1 MMSKHLIAMILAG
14 LVTLIATASAFGSKF
29 SVVGRI
35 QSEYS
40 HINIEGYSSQST
52 VNDPTFFS
60 SWGFR
65 VFEDLGGG
73 FQAMA
78 MIDFGFNTN
87 GATQGSREIFVG
99 INNDKIGTL
108 KIGRTHSPFADFA
121 GGWTIDPFV
130 YTTLQA
136 AGSGG
141 TMIASANG
149 LGAGA
154 YSAVNSVVRFT
165 STEFHGFS
173 FAVLLMPGD
182 AEKLEAH
189 LGGALGGDGFNIGET
204 GGEDGEWDV
213 QVAAKYNLDFQAHKF
228 QVFGGYSRD
237 NVSTFQKRVTTAN
250 LKTEEVGRIGGVW
263 SYNDFQLQGQYE
275 SVSDAIGAATCS
287 DAAALGS
294 IKEIKTRQCN
304 SAMNPGGDGDVWY
317 VGGQYKLGNA
327 TLVAQGGMTHAKRTA
342 FANKRDA
349 KSFTVGALYHLSK
362 RTNLF
367 GGYQRV
373 NVIDRNTTVDRDR
386 NTWTVG
392 LRHLF

>member
-1 MMSKHLIAMILAG
+1 MSKHLIAMIFTG
-14 LVTLIATASAFGSKF
+14 IVTLTTTATAFATKMSI
-29 SVVGRI
+29 VGRI

-40 HINIEGYSSQST
+40 HIDIEGYSSQST

-65 VFEDLGGG
+65 VYEDLGHG

-87 GATQGSREIFVG
+87 GATQGSRELFVG
-99 INNDKIGTL
+99 IHNEKIGTL
-108 KIGRTHSPFADFA
+108 KLGRTHSPFADFA

-165 STEFHGFS
+165 SREFHGFS
-173 FAVLLMPGD
+173 FAALLMPGD
-182 AEKLEAH
+182 ADKLEAH
-189 LGGALGGDGFNIGET
+189 LGGPLGGNGGNIGET
-204 GGEDGEWDV
+204 GGEDGEWDI
-213 QVAAKYNLDFQAHKF
+213 QVAAKYNYDFQEHKF

-237 NVSTFQKRVTTAN
+237 NVSTAQKRVTTAN

-263 SYNDFQLQGQYE
+263 AYKDFQLQGQYE
-275 SVSDAIGAATCS
+275 FVSNAIGAATCS

-294 IKEIKTRQCN
+294 IKEVETRQCN
-304 SAMNPGGDGDVWY
+304 SAMNAGGDGDVWY

-327 TLVAQGGMTHAKRTA
+327 TLIAQGGMSNADSTDFAK
-342 FANKRDA
+342 KRNA
-349 KSFTVGALYHLSK
+349 KSYTVGALYHLSK

-367 GGYQRV
+367 GGYQHV
-373 NVIDRNTTVDRDR
+373 NLIDRNETVDRDR